1 MVGTIATGGGKTLI
15 YFDLTLLSSKVEL
28 ALKISSVNGS
38 FARPSESE
46 TSPDHFPTKAQPT
59 PLLLLPLRNRFSLT
73 ISLCLSHR

>member
-46 TSPDHFPTKAQPT
+46 TSPDFPTKAQPT
-59 PLLLLPLRNRFSLT
+59 PLLLLPLRNRFPLT